1 MAEIHEGGC
10 LCGAVRYRVTGDDP
24 KFTAVCH
31 CKFCQK
37 RTGSAFAE
45 AVYFDE
51 TAVQIVGALKTYE
64 YRTDESGRWIKSE
77 FCPNCGTSVTWTIEA
92 FPGWRAIAQGTLDDP
107 NWIKHQLHA
116 WTRSAQAWMVF
127 PPDMQLCETQLG
139 LDEFK

>member
-64 YRTDESGRWIKSE
+64 YRTDESGRWVKSE

-92 FPGWRAIAQGTLDDP
+92 FSWVACDCAEDVRRSELDQAPVTRLDQIGSSLDGFPIGYSALRNPTGPGG
-107 NWIKHQLHA
+107 
-116 WTRSAQAWMVF
+116 V
-127 PPDMQLCETQLG
+127 
-139 LDEFK
+139 